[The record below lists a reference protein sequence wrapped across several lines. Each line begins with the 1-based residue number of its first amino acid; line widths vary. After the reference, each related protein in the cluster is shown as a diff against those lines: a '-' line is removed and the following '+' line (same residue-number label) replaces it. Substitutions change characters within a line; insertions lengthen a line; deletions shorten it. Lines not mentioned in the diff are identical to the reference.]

1 MIPDL
6 PPLPAD
12 APPVGS
18 RWRHWKGQCVACVL
32 SIGYNSETLEILVSY
47 LEEQS
52 GVVFFRPLSM
62 WTEEVA
68 PGVQRFTLIE
78 LDEIGPVEEEIVREL
93 CECGRELEDC
103 IKYDDPDAM
112 KHGDR
117 QFDGPI
123 EDPEYE
129 ENKRIVE
136 DVSRRV
142 GGLTG
147 SEVRDIMNGD

>member
-1 MIPDL
+1 MIEKLQPI
-6 PPLPAD
+6 PPTAPA
-12 APPVGS
+12 VGS
-18 RWRHWKGQCVACVL
+18 RWRHWKGRCVARVL
-32 SIGYNSETLEILVSY
+32 NVGYHTETTEPLVSY
-47 LEEQS
+47 REEQS
-52 GVVFFRPLSM
+52 GVVFMRPLCM
-62 WTEEVA
+62 WTEEA
-68 PGVQRFTLIE
+68 RPGVQRFTLITRKPVA
-78 LDEIGPVEEEIVREL
+78 DVEEDFVREL

-103 IKYDDPDAM
+103 MKADDPDG

-117 QFDGPI
+117 GDEP
-123 EDPEYE
+123 EPDPEYE